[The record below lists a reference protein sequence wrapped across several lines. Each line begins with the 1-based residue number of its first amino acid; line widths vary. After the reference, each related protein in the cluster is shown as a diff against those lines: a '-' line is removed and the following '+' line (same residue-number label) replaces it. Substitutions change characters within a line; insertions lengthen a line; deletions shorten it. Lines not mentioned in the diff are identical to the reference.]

1 MRFPKILTTVF
12 VFFLAVSAS
21 RAVEIS
27 PTDDLRKSI
36 DAVIQLLGNK
46 SIERNARRTQ
56 VGVKIREKFD
66 FEAMGRFI
74 LGQNWRAA
82 TPEQRAQFVEKFGKI
97 LENTY
102 MNRIEAY
109 TDEKVRYVDEKRVD
123 DKAKINTIV
132 VSKTNEIPI
141 EYKVYLKNGGWYV
154 YDVTIEGVSL
164 VRNYQET
171 YTEIHRKEGM
181 NGLLKRMS
189 EKIVEMETA
198 KAGK

>member
-1 MRFPKILTTVF
+1 
-12 VFFLAVSAS
+12 
-21 RAVEIS
+21 
-27 PTDDLRKSI
+27 
-36 DAVIQLLGNK
+36 
-46 SIERNARRTQ
+46 
-56 VGVKIREKFD
+56 
-66 FEAMGRFI
+66 
-74 LGQNWRAA
+74 
-82 TPEQRAQFVEKFGKI
+82 
-97 LENTY
+97 
-102 MNRIEAY
+102 
-109 TDEKVRYVDEKRVD
+109 VD